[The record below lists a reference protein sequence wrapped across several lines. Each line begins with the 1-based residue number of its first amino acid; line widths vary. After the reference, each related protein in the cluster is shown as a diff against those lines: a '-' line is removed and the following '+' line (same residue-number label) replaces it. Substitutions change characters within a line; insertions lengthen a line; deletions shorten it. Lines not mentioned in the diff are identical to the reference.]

1 MTMRLNS
8 WASRW
13 RGERRSLNLIGDS
26 WPHDALR
33 HGFAS
38 YFMAIEGEDATRE
51 ILGHGSFDML
61 FKHYRSAVRRS
72 EGDAYFSILPP
83 ESK

>member
-1 MTMRLNS
+1 
-8 WASRW
+8 
-13 RGERRSLNLIGDS
+13 
-26 WPHDALR
+26 
-33 HGFAS
+33 
-38 YFMAIEGEDATRE
+38 MAIEGEDATRE

-72 EGDAYFSILPP
+72 EGEAYFSILPP